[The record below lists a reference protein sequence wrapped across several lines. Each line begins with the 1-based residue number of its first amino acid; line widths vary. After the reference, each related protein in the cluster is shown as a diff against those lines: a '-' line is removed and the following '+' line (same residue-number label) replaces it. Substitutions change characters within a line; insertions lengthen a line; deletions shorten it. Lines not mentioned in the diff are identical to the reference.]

1 MHNDQRPTVPILAAA
16 PQQKYSINPIQITSN
31 TAVLAVE
38 PFLTNPK
45 EDIARIVFQRK
56 QIGSVPTLG
65 VPEVSHLDCIF
76 YVSNVGLRMETQ
88 MLFIEKNPETRG

>member
-1 MHNDQRPTVPILAAA
+1 MVQLPTVRKSAVKSVSRNCTVA
-16 PQQKYSINPIQITSN
+16 IQITSN

-56 QIGSVPTLG
+56 NIGSVPTLG

-76 YVSNVGLRMETQ
+76 YVSNVGLRMETP